1 MWTSRAARVAAAS
14 LAASATDLGV
24 LSFSR
29 RAGAAVWLAALLG
42 CLAGG
47 AANYAALRRKVFA
60 NRTAGVA
67 SSAVRYGLLVVLG
80 GALLT
85 SALVSL
91 GVALGLPFMVA
102 RLGVAVVVV
111 ALWNYP
117 ISSRVVFKGG
127 K

>member
-1 MWTSRAARVAAAS
+1 MRVAAAS
-14 LAASATDLGV
+14 IAASATDLGV
-24 LSFSR
+24 LSVSR

-60 NRTAGVA
+60 GRGSGVA
-67 SSAVRYGLLVVLG
+67 SSAIRYGLLVVLG

-102 RLGVAVVVV
+102 RLGVAVVVL
-111 ALWNYP
+111 ALWSYP
-117 ISSRVVFKGG
+117 ISSRVVFKGE